1 MLSLEVTGPGGS
13 LSTVLIATPY
23 WRDASRKESWQA
35 AMVMAADGCDRTTAA
50 LVLQLGSGWGQQQ
63 RSDISFDMMD
73 SKFFLL
79 VFVVC

>member
-1 MLSLEVTGPGGS
+1 MLSLKVTGPGGS

-35 AMVMAADGCDRTTAA
+35 AMAMAADSCDQMASA

-63 RSDISFDMMD
+63 QSDISFNTMD
-73 SKFFLL
+73 SKFVSL